1 MINFSIVASQN
12 NTSILNKYLN
22 LLSYNLTYYIFSIPF
37 RAVNVK
43 IVVSKSEKS
52 FGAYPTYDA
61 TVSSE
66 EKASTLSQCSLSGLR

>member
-1 MINFSIVASQN
+1 ME
-12 NTSILNKYLN
+12 IL
-22 LLSYNLTYYIFSIPF
+22 LLVVS
-37 RAVNVK
+37 VNVK